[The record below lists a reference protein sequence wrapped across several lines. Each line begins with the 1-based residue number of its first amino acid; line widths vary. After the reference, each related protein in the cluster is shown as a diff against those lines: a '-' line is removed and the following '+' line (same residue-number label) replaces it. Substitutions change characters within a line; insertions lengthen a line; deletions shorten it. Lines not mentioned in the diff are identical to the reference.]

1 MGMREEFEDWACNAD
16 DGPLIDPVWMAY
28 FDKERNEYGLSEIH
42 RSWKIWQAS
51 RAALCVELPPELHA
65 YTGQPQEDRLLDADR
80 NHTIKQCRQAIE
92 SAGVKCK

>member
-1 MGMREEFEDWACNAD
+1 MGMREEFSQAYHEKYGRLPQNWSEQEGKFFDAHANGAFWA
-16 DGPLIDPVWMAY
+16 
-28 FDKERNEYGLSEIH
+28 
-42 RSWKIWQAS
+42 WQAS

-65 YTGQPQEDRLLDADR
+65 YTGQPQDDRFLDVDR